1 MAERPACKQNLSART
16 IGAAF
21 VFSFIAL
28 FVLNLPDHL
37 HAFSPRA
44 FLHLP
49 VEIPLLALALVLLPR
64 RIALFLAALC
74 TALLGLV
81 LFLRL
86 GDIGVQ
92 SAFQRRFNPYLDV
105 RIFADGWNVFSG
117 AVGPLAASL
126 AVVGAVAAFLA
137 VLAFFVLSA
146 RALARLSGRAARAMA
161 LAFACVLAVGL
172 ALWGAGAATGTRSY
186 ADAGGSAYIV
196 ARIEAVAT
204 AMRDMRDFDR
214 MLAESDGLADSETLF
229 RAVEGR
235 DIVLVFIESYGRSA
249 VEDPRYAPLIG
260 PRLEAVE
267 EELSEA
273 GFAVASG
280 WSRSPTMGGL
290 SWLAHGTFLS
300 GLWVDNQAR
309 YDRLMMSDRKSL
321 NRLFREAGW
330 RTAAIMPAITMDWP
344 EGAYY
349 GYDTIFAS
357 DDLGYE
363 GKPFNWVTMPDQ
375 YTLLAFDR
383 LVRHTGDDRP
393 VMAEIALIS
402 SHAPWTPVPELIDWA
417 DVGDGSVFDRQ
428 ATSGDPPAVVWSDRA
443 RVRRQ
448 YIRTIDYALQT
459 IGDYIARFGE
469 DAVFIVLGDHQPA
482 PLVTGP
488 DASRAVPVHVIS
500 RDARLV
506 ERFESEG
513 FAPGMTPAA
522 EAPELPMDTM
532 RARVIRIFSETPS
545 ADRPAAFPAGVKS
558 AL

>member
-1 MAERPACKQNLSART
+1 MMAERAPGKQNLSARA
-16 IGAAF
+16 IGAAMA
-21 VFSFIAL
+21 FSVIAL
-28 FVLNLPDHL
+28 FVLNLPDHPN
-37 HAFSPRA
+37 AFSLRA

-49 VEIPLLALALVLLPR
+49 VEIPVLALALVLLPR
-64 RIALFLAALC
+64 RLALFLAALA
-74 TALLGLV
+74 TGALGLV

-117 AVGPLAASL
+117 AVGSFFASL
-126 AVVGAVAAFLA
+126 AVAAAVTAFLA
-137 VLAFFVLSA
+137 VMAFFFLVA
-146 RALARLSGRAARAMA
+146 RALARLSGKAARKTA
-161 LAFACVLAVGL
+161 LGFSGLLAVGL
-172 ALWGAGAATGTRSY
+172 VLWGAGAATGTRPY
-186 ADAGGSAYIV
+186 ADTGGSAYV
-196 ARIEAVAT
+196 VSRVEAVAR
-204 AMRDMRDFDR
+204 AMQDMRRFDR
-214 MLAESDGLADSETLF
+214 MLSASENPPDADTLF

-235 DIVLVFIESYGRSA
+235 DIIVVFIESYGRSA
-249 VEDPRYAPLIG
+249 VEDPRYAPLIS
-260 PRLEAVE
+260 PRLQAVE
-267 EELSEA
+267 EELADA
-273 GFAVASG
+273 GFASASG
-280 WSRSPTMGGL
+280 WNVSPTMGGL

-357 DDLGYE
+357 DDLGYQ

-375 YTLLAFDR
+375 YTLVAFDR
-383 LVRHTGDDRP
+383 LARHAGDDRP

-417 DVGDGSVFDRQ
+417 DVGDGRVFDAQ
-428 ATSGDPPAVVWSDRA
+428 ATSGDPPAVVWADRD
-443 RVRRQ
+443 RVRRH
-448 YIRTIDYALQT
+448 YIETIDYSLQT

-500 RDARLV
+500 RDRGLV
-506 ERFESEG
+506 ERFEAEG
-513 FAPGMTPAA
+513 FSPGMIPAA
-522 EAPELPMDTM
+522 DAPELSMDTM
-532 RARVIRIFSETPS
+532 RERVIRIFSDPVQP
-545 ADRPAAFPAGVKS
+545 R
-558 AL
+558 